1 MNDETLAVLE
11 NCKDY
16 FKEVEKNDKIAAL
29 LFKEIN
35 NLIKTKTCI

>member
-1 MNDETLAVLE
+1 MNNETLAVLE

-16 FKEVEKNDKIAAL
+16 FKEVENDKLAAL

-35 NLIKTKTCI
+35 NLIKTETK